1 VRPCHGHATVHQS
14 VELCSC
20 RYLKL
25 GEFSRSAGNISICW
39 AQPLR
44 GTRQGLEVLL
54 FEMVLYRDVSGEH
67 WELIGAWRSALKS
80 KLVSPFQ

>member
-1 VRPCHGHATVHQS
+1 VRPCHGHATVHQN

-25 GEFSRSAGNISICW
+25 GEFSRSAGNISISW
-39 AQPLR
+39 TQPLR
-44 GTRQGLEVLL
+44 GTRQSLEVLL
-54 FEMVLYRDVSGEH
+54 FELELYRDVSGEH
-67 WELIGAWRSALKS
+67 RELTGAWCSAPKS

>member
-1 VRPCHGHATVHQS
+1 VRQCDGHATVHQN

-25 GEFSRSAGNISICW
+25 GEFLRNAGNISIYL

-44 GTRQGLEVLL
+44 GTRQSLEVLL
-54 FEMVLYRDVSGEH
+54 FELELYRDVSGEH
-67 WELIGAWRSALKS
+67 RELTGAWRSALKS